1 MIDNDKKEKLVR
13 TIKNF
18 LESLGDFYMWFTT
31 TYDELSQDLRIKI
44 KITKITLEK
53 TQEGWLSKIDVK
65 IKCLI
70 RPTGWNEETG
80 EYELDD
86 IHRED
91 SEYEDIPSDEL
102 PNYVFDEL
110 SEWLLNSVSGLFSN
124 IDFRFNFID

>member
-18 LESLGDFYMWFTT
+18 LESLGDFDMWFTT